1 MLKLKWFSL
10 LSDRGCCSC
19 RSGYFSSKSLCN
31 GEDDIRHE
39 LTHWQPSLTEMRRGY
54 KTLYLHNYNYSTCA
68 NRSSLLAVF
77 LSRIALPFAL
87 RASNWSD
94 NVFSRAFSAFV
105 LWILSIKTRLFLN
118 TLPFTF
124 MYMSWYMC
132 LSIFFASRYFLN
144 RRRRTR
150 IRLNHRI
157 FEGSLASLVPRLL
170 PIIEKTEYLEIFCAI
185 Y

>member
-1 MLKLKWFSL
+1 MEAYRMEVKRINHKLKTCIDYSHTT
-10 LSDRGCCSC
+10 
-19 RSGYFSSKSLCN
+19 KEN
-31 GEDDIRHE
+31 GKNVYGRHK
-39 LTHWQPSLTEMRRGY
+39 TH
-54 KTLYLHNYNYSTCA
+54 TCA
-68 NRSSLLAVF
+68 SRSSLLADF